1 MSASNKEI
9 LGAIAQTSTVELNE
23 KMMPLI
29 DGMNE
34 KSGGIEVYSLLE
46 NYPSLMDQFIS
57 GLVNRIGLTV
67 FHNKVFK
74 NPLKELHCGEMPFGA
89 TIQDIFVKDC
99 EVKGIKEHFKSSGGT
114 DENDLIGTQKP
125 EIISLYSTINQQI
138 REKVSIPKDDLKY
151 AFTNQN
157 GLSNLI
163 SSILSM
169 PISVVEEKEYED
181 MKNILISSAKGQK
194 LVQQDTGK
202 YDMSPITDKNIKQ
215 RMYVEPIGA
224 ITSSNA
230 NTLVEKMIEMIE
242 TLRFRSDK
250 YNMAKVKTFSKPEDL
265 VVFIT
270 PKMKSIIN
278 VNVMATAFNLDAVDV
293 KSKIIVV
300 DELPTVF
307 NKTSESIGTT
317 GTNETECYAILA
329 DKTFIKFYDTVY
341 DATKFDNG
349 ATRVT
354 NYFLHKHSVIYSNY
368 FANAIAFIKEDV

>member
-1 MSASNKEI
+1 MTVTNKEM
-9 LGAIAQTSTVELNE
+9 LGAIAQESSFELKE
-23 KMMPLI
+23 KMTPLI
-29 DGMNE
+29 EGMKE
-34 KSGGIEVYSLLE
+34 KSGGIEVYNLLE
-46 NYPSLMDQFIS
+46 NYPSLMDQFIN

-89 TIQDIFVKDC
+89 TIQDVFVKDC
-99 EVKGIKEHFKSSGGT
+99 EVKGINEHFKSVGGT
-114 DENDLIGTQKP
+114 DENDLIGTQIP
-125 EIISLYSTINQQI
+125 EIVTLYSTVTQRF

-157 GLSNLI
+157 GLSNLV

-169 PISVVEEKEYED
+169 PISLAEETEYKD
-181 MKNILISSAKGQK
+181 MKNILLSSAKGEY
-194 LVQQDTGK
+194 LVQQESGK
-202 YDMSPITDKNIKQ
+202 YDMTPIVNTNIKQ
-215 RMYVEPIGA
+215 RMYVEPVGVIN
-224 ITSSNA
+224 SSNA
-230 NTLVEKMIEMIE
+230 NTIVEKIIEMVE

-265 VVFIT
+265 VIFIT

-278 VNVMATAFNLDAVDV
+278 VNVMATAFNLDKVDV

-300 DELPTVF
+300 DELPKVF
-307 NKTSESIGTT
+307 NKKSEAIGTT

-341 DATKFDNG
+341 DATKFENG

-354 NYFLHKHSVIYSNY
+354 NYFLHKHSIIYSNY
-368 FANAIAFIKEDV
+368 FANAIAFINEDA